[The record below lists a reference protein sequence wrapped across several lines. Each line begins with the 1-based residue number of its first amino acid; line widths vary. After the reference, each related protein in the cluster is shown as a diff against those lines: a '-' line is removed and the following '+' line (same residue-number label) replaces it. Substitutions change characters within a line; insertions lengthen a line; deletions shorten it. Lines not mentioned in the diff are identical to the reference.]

1 MCEGESLGYPW
12 WAPEVLG
19 NVSRVYRLKV
29 AMISKKNIV
38 STLAILCL
46 STPHVVR
53 ADIDPDTLATLKTRF
68 AAADKNGDG
77 KLTREECQAG
87 MPRIYRGFDK
97 IDADNKGYI
106 TLDQIITFVANR

>member
-1 MCEGESLGYPW
+1 MSRLLSCCALIAS
-12 WAPEVLG
+12 VF
-19 NVSRVYRLKV
+19 VSV
-29 AMISKKNIV
+29 V
-38 STLAILCL
+38 SC
-46 STPHVVR
+46 H

-97 IDADNKGYI
+97 IDADGKGYI

>member
-1 MCEGESLGYPW
+1 MSLQSRLFSSF
-12 WAPEVLG
+12 VVITTFF
-19 NVSRVYRLKV
+19 VS
-29 AMISKKNIV
+29 AAS
-38 STLAILCL
+38 C
-46 STPHVVR
+46 H

-97 IDADNKGYI
+97 IDADGKGYI
-106 TLDQIITFVANR
+106 TLDQIVTFVANR

>member
-1 MCEGESLGYPW
+1 MSRLLSCCALIAS
-12 WAPEVLG
+12 VF
-19 NVSRVYRLKV
+19 VSV
-29 AMISKKNIV
+29 V
-38 STLAILCL
+38 SC
-46 STPHVVR
+46 R

-77 KLTREECQAG
+77 KLTRDECQAG

-97 IDADNKGYI
+97 IDADGKGYI

>member
-1 MCEGESLGYPW
+1 MSRKRWLLASFALITTW
-12 WAPEVLG
+12 F
-19 NVSRVYRLKV
+19 VSVG
-29 AMISKKNIV
+29 S
-38 STLAILCL
+38 C
-46 STPHVVR
+46 R

-77 KLTREECQAG
+77 RLTREECQAG

-106 TLDQIITFVANR
+106 TLDQIITFVASR